1 MAHLRNGALLEGNGI
16 CTYYNYG
23 GIGACGTPIA
33 KGVAICAMGKGDDS
47 DWKSHCGATIELSND
62 KGSGTCKVRDE
73 CPECEQG
80 HLDTAAFLHVC
91 TVEEGVCS
99 VTWRIQGSNEKHVA
113 SISAP
118 VPANSESG
126 SFPFHDG
133 STAEAASSY
142 RMAETSNASMS
153 ELLRWN
159 LRSADTAMTNP
170 ADNGLVYNNMGLLRE
185 WAYSWCGA
193 GNVDSDAWSTGKSS
207 AGDNSGALA
216 CDNGASSHYSCRY
229 RRRHCAEEIRRSVR
243 RSHVRR

>member
-1 MAHLRNGALLEGNGI
+1 MGYAPTI
-16 CTYYNYG
+16 YNYG

-33 KGVAICAMGKGDDS
+33 KGVAICAMGKGDD
-47 DWKSHCGATIELSND
+47 WKSHCGATIEFSND
-62 KGSGTCKVRDE
+62 KGSGTCEVRDE

-118 VPANSESG
+118 VPANSG

-142 RMAETSNASMS
+142 RMPETSNASMS

-170 ADNGLVYNNMGLLRE
+170 ADNGLVYNNMELLRE

-193 GNVDSDAWSTGKSS
+193 GNVDAWSTGKSS

-216 CDNGASSHYSCRY
+216 CDNGAHYSCRC
-229 RRRHCAEEIRRSVR
+229 RLRHCAEEIRRSVR